1 VTCHERA
8 AQSGDVR
15 REIAAAA
22 QAVARKA
29 LAELADAEQEKQL
42 LGKLLGELGAL
53 DDDARAA
60 LAQDAGG
67 ATVCTAFAPDGSLR
81 SQATRALHERL
92 GGDSPVRYAR
102 DQSLTCG
109 ITLEGGGHRLGGS
122 LADYHEGL
130 EQRLRDRRSAL
141 ETEPK
146 RQSPGGE
153 LAAEFRRRRQHAIT
167 AELLDVVSGYE
178 AALSTT
184 AEAA

>member
-1 VTCHERA
+1 MNAQRSPATCGARLRPRRSRWRA
-8 AQSGDVR
+8 R
-15 REIAAAA
+15 RSPSWPTPN
-22 QAVARKA
+22 RRS
-29 LAELADAEQEKQL
+29 
-42 LGKLLGELGAL
+42 KLLGELGAL